1 MGAVKRK
8 CDDISRD
15 NHEQVLPGVAH
26 DNDVQ
31 ADGPHRGH
39 VQADARDDPTRL
51 HDHRGAQRPDN
62 QEEDAQ
68 RNQAEDARRPQRTHA
83 QVHTSDD
90 AGRLHD
96 TVEEIEAGITI
107 YAGAVDHLDLGQN
120 QPGDDHESSDGEFSS
135 NLEETIENARQVY
148 NNYTRA
154 IWRREFI
161 RCGGCMRC
169 AVCLDDNVEWI
180 RLMLMLYGSTPE
192 G

>member
-8 CDDISRD
+8 CDDISRG

-31 ADGPHRGH
+31 ADGLHRGH

-68 RNQAEDARRPQRTHA
+68 RNQAEDARRPQRLYA
-83 QVHTSDD
+83 
-90 AGRLHD
+90 
-96 TVEEIEAGITI
+96 TVEEIEAGIARLLQECARLRQEE
-107 YAGAVDHLDLGQN
+107 Y
-120 QPGDDHESSDGEFSS
+120 EFNL
-135 NLEETIENARQVY
+135 NLEETIEHARQVY

-154 IWRREFI
+154 IWRVDVL
-161 RCGGCMRC
+161 RCGGCKRC
-169 AVCLDDNVEWI
+169 AMCVDQPAVTLS
-180 RLMLMLYGSTPE
+180 GSPE
-192 G
+192 